1 MKASFE
7 KYTLKFKQ
15 PILTSRGAMAVKNG
29 YFITLED
36 DRETGVGECS
46 FIEGLSCDNLLDYE
60 AKLKEVCT
68 KPEFFIQHINQL
80 QQSFPSICFGLE
92 TALLSLSVSNEMLFR
107 NEFSLGK
114 KGIPINGLVWMG
126 SASFLQQQIEEKI
139 NAGFNCIKMKVG
151 ALDFATECN
160 LIEGIRKQYAPSQI
174 EIRLDANGAFKA
186 TDVFEK
192 LKTLS
197 AFDIHSIEQPIQP
210 KQWQLMRE
218 VVAAQLIPI
227 ALDEELIGVYTL
239 ELRRALLSQIKPDYI
254 ILKPSLLGGLAV
266 CNEWIALAEA
276 QHIQWW
282 ATSALE
288 SNVGLNAIA
297 MWVAEKHNL
306 LPQGLGTGSLY
317 LNNTASKLYIKNGA
331 LWNRP

>member
-36 DRETGVGECS
+36 DGKTGVGECS

-92 TALLSLSVSNEMLFR
+92 TAQLSLSVSNEMLFR

-160 LIEGIRKQYAPSQI
+160 LIEGIRKQYAPTQI

-266 CNEWIALAEA
+266 CNEWITLAEA